1 MLTNKKVKPKSIS
14 ETENSEQSRKI
25 PSDFARTK
33 KVINS
38 GTLPRNRFEMVGIK
52 LASPRRIKEWSER
65 TLPNGEVV
73 GQLLNP
79 DTINYRTGRPEPQG
93 LLCEKIFGPLKS
105 WECAC
110 GQCKFTPKNR
120 PFFCNNCGVELTES
134 HVRRHRMGHV
144 VLNYPV
150 THTWY
155 LKGSPSYLSII
166 LDEPVKE
173 LETIIYLVREQKSL
187 EQLEEEARQAIKQ
200 LLRPEKKTTKEY
212 LSNLNDKDKKKYS
225 KVFKVKDFQ
234 TESMNW
240 DNFLAGFDFTNEKL
254 EKPLRKLFFEKTK
267 LLPLAA
273 SRDEY
278 SKQEKTRR
286 KHRQK
291 AKSEKVFE
299 EWLEKDG
306 MELLIENHGS
316 TKILNLLEDLNLT
329 QEIIFERN
337 QIASST
343 ISKREKILKRLRLLE
358 NFLATHSEPA
368 WMILRVLPILP
379 PSLRPVFEL
388 PNGTYMSSD
397 FNEHYRRIIMRNNR
411 LLRFCEQN
419 IPDFVLINEKILIQ
433 DAIDDLIDNG
443 SRFGM
448 DSFGPRNKPLRCLND
463 LIAGKE
469 GRFRQNLLGKRV
481 DFSGRS
487 VIVVGP
493 SLMLDQCALPY
504 EMALE
509 LFRPYLIYTIRENVA
524 RAKELEIRDFKVV
537 LQKNYVLIWLFLSVI
552 VSMSLVLLNRAPTL
566 HRLGI
571 QAFRPIL
578 TTGRAIQLHPLVCP
592 GFNAD
597 FDGDQIGVH
606 LPLTKKTQYEAYRIL
621 SVNNLLA
628 PSNGRPMLTPGQDIT
643 LGWYYL
649 TTKTFTNIKS
659 SNRYFSSFGEICTA
673 FERNEIDLHA
683 SVWVEYSG
691 KVSGSKSKYKHPI
704 YKNVDK
710 QGNQIEIFENV
721 QLKKDKNNN
730 ILKCYISTTPGRV
743 LLNELIA
750 TSIHARPL
758 ISNSNQQKKISQRK
772 K

>member
-1 MLTNKKVKPKSIS
+1 MIESENINVKKKTFADFLKNKKVIKS
-14 ETENSEQSRKI
+14 N
-25 PSDFARTK
+25 D
-33 KVINS
+33 
-38 GTLPRNRFEMVGIK
+38 LPRNRFEMVGIK

-200 LLRPEKKTTKEY
+200 LLRPEKKTTKKY
-212 LSNLNDKDKKKYS
+212 LSCLKQNDKKKYN
-225 KVFKVKDFQ
+225 KLLKFKDSLIQ
-234 TESMNW
+234 DLNW
-240 DNFLAGFDFTNEKL
+240 NEFLAGLDFTNDKL

-267 LLPLAA
+267 ISGIAQ
-273 SRDEY
+273 SREEY
-278 SKQEKTRR
+278 TKQEKIKR
-286 KHRQK
+286 KHRQRL
-291 AKSEKVFE
+291 KSEKIVE
-299 EWLEKDG
+299 NWIEKDG
-306 MELLIENHGS
+306 MELLVENHGS
-316 TKILNLLEDLNLT
+316 TKILNLLESLNLP
-329 QEIIFERN
+329 QEIAFERN

-358 NFLATHSEPA
+358 TFLATHSEPA
-368 WMILRVLPILP
+368 WMVLRVLPILP

-606 LPLTKKTQYEAYRIL
+606 LPLTKKTQFEAYRIL

-628 PSNGRPMLTPGQDIT
+628 PSNGKPMLTPGQDIT

-649 TTKTFTNIKS
+649 TTKTFTHLKS
-659 SNRYFSSFGEICTA
+659 ANRYFSNFSDICTA

-691 KVSGSKSKYKHPI
+691 TVSGSKSKYKYPI
-704 YKNVDK
+704 YTNVDK
-710 QGNQIEIFENV
+710 HGNKIEIFENI
-721 QLKKDKNNN
+721 QIKKDKTNK

-750 TSIHARPL
+750 TAIHARPL
-758 ISNSNQQKKISQRK
+758 TTILTKEKNNSKKNRK
-772 K
+772 IESS